1 MRTLI
6 CILACAGALAAQQT
20 VTGFVDTSLRYD
32 MDPEALGFAVDQL
45 ELDVERVQAENLLLR
60 GDLDFVDDG
69 AGGWSAAVEQ
79 AYIRLGLGLPLEA
92 TLVAGRFNAPIGFES
107 LDAPDMF
114 QYSHALVFD
123 YGLPV
128 NFTGARLDL
137 ALPAE
142 LDLKLILANGWDN
155 NTDADMEKTFAGRLG
170 RPFGD
175 FGIGFSWIADA
186 EVNGD
191 DSQLVLDVDATWV
204 HDTWRVGVEYNMGT
218 TTVADQD
225 LGWSGLLL
233 MCHKDFSDRLG
244 LTLRYDSFD
253 DSDNLRLGETQ
264 GVVRTGITIAPTFVL
279 GEKLGAVIEYRMDT
293 VDEKIWVDGD
303 GAPTDASSVLAFELT
318 CGF

>member
-1 MRTLI
+1 MT
-6 CILACAGALAAQQT
+6 
-20 VTGFVDTSLRYD
+20 
-32 MDPEALGFAVDQL
+32 
-45 ELDVERVQAENLLLR
+45 
-60 GDLDFVDDG
+60 

-79 AYIRLGLGLPLEA
+79 AYIRLGLDLPLEA

-204 HDTWRVGVEYNMGT
+204 HGTWRVGVEYNMGT

-244 LTLRYDSFD
+244 LTLRYDS
-253 DSDNLRLGETQ
+253 LRRQRQPAPGRNPGCGAHGHHHRPHLRAGREAGCRDRVPHGYGGREDLGRWRRCPDRCQQRPGFRVDLRVLASRYRDPLPPGWIVDCRPDTVCVRPVLLRGLVGGQGRGFE
-264 GVVRTGITIAPTFVL
+264 GVVSLRKNTPSNSRGSRAWISKP
-279 GEKLGAVIEYRMDT
+279 
-293 VDEKIWVDGD
+293 
-303 GAPTDASSVLAFELT
+303 
-318 CGF
+318 